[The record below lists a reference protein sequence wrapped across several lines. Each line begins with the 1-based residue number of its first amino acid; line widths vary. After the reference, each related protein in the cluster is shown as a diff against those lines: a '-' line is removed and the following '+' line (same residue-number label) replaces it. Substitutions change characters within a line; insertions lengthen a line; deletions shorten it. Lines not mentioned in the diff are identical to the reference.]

1 MCLLFRWES
10 YNVTN
15 SARFD
20 PQSANLSL
28 TFTAN
33 FGKLTSQFGTPRV
46 MQFALRF
53 TF

>member
-1 MCLLFRWES
+1 
-10 YNVTN
+10 V
-15 SARFD
+15 RFD

-28 TFTAN
+28 TSTAN
-33 FGKLTSQFGTPRV
+33 FGKLGSQLGAPRV